1 MSLHYYGSL
10 DAFLEEMLKYDS
22 ENTTLTLSVCIR
34 VFLLLF
40 SKVLSGLVKSCS
52 EEVKKSSSKA
62 SATLTF
68 VNFKHLQH
76 SSLQELWS
84 ISSLLKWKL
93 HSMEGLNWWNFELA
107 TRGCK
112 LPVLFGH
119 TSFLYSCLWCFVVS
133 GTSFPQTL
141 AIEMVK
147 FAFPHKVIL
156 MCKNC
161 SLQHQARQLCP
172 FSIIK
177 AHLCLSCFIVFIL
190 KKKRN

>member
-1 MSLHYYGSL
+1 M
-10 DAFLEEMLKYDS
+10 DWW
-22 ENTTLTLSVCIR
+22 N
-34 VFLLLF
+34 
-40 SKVLSGLVKSCS
+40 KSCS
-52 EEVKKSSSKA
+52 EEVKKSSSEA

-107 TRGCK
+107 TGGCK

-119 TSFLYSCLWCFVVS
+119 TSFLYSCFWCFVVS

-177 AHLCLSCFIVFIL
+177 AHLCLSCFIVFNI
-190 KKKRN
+190 KKKKLVKRDEIQSFR